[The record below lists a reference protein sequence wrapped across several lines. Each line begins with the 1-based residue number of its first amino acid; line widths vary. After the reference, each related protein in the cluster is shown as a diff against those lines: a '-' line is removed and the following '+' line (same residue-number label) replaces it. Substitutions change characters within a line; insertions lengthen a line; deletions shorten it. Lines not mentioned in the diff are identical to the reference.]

1 MKFKNIFIAN
11 RSEIARRVIRS
22 AHECGYRTSV
32 AFSPHDAT
40 ALFVRESNQA
50 FPLAGNSPKESYLDI
65 EQILAAA
72 KKANADAVHPGYG
85 FLSEN
90 AAFSEAVTKA
100 GMKFIGPSPEA
111 IELLGDKTKARALAR
126 KLGIPT
132 PDGTASEI
140 TSPEKAIQAARKI
153 GFPVLLKAAAGGG
166 GKGMRLVERE
176 EEMAQ
181 SLDRARGEAK
191 SAFGD
196 DRVYIEKYIA
206 RPRHIEFQILADAH
220 GNVIHLGERE
230 CSIQRRH
237 QKLIEESP
245 SVIMTPELRREMG
258 EAAITLVKHAKY
270 EGAATV
276 EFLMGQD
283 RKYYFLEVNTRLQV
297 EHPVTEFVTGLDLV
311 REQFRI
317 AEGEKIQPPPVPRLE
332 KAGVFSPRGHAI
344 EVRIQAEDVW
354 NDFLPSLGK
363 IAFVRHPGGAF
374 VRNDSAMFAGLEVSG
389 FYDSLLSKLIVWDAT
404 RDAAIRR
411 MTRALEEMRVAGV
424 STTIPFALFAMRN
437 ARFQQ
442 GELSTAFVEH
452 EFSPEA
458 REAELHRYTTRAE
471 PYFAAVQMLLEE
483 RRAREHFIAPIV
495 RA

>member
-1 MKFKNIFIAN
+1 MKFQNIFIAN
-11 RSEIARRVIRS
+11 RSEIARRVTRS
-22 AHECGYRTSV
+22 AHACGYRTSV
-32 AFSPHDAT
+32 AHSPHDAN
-40 ALFVRESNQA
+40 ALFVREANHA
-50 FPLAGNSPKESYLDI
+50 YPLAGNSPKESYLDI

-72 KKANADAVHPGYG
+72 QKAKADAVHPGYG

-90 AAFSEAVTKA
+90 AAFSEAVA
-100 GMKFIGPSPEA
+100 RARMKFIGPSPEA

-132 PDGTASEI
+132 PDGTAFEI
-140 TSPEKAIQAARKI
+140 TSAEEAIEAARKI

-191 SAFGD
+191 GAFGD
-196 DRVYIEKYIA
+196 DRVYLEKFIA
-206 RPRHIEFQILADAH
+206 DPRHIEFQILADAH

-245 SVIMTPELRREMG
+245 SVIMTPELRKEMG
-258 EAAITLVKHAKY
+258 EAAIALVKYAKY

-317 AEGEKIQPPPVPRLE
+317 AEGEKLTPPPIE
-332 KAGVFSPRGHAI
+332 GGGQGVVPRGHSI

-354 NDFLPSLGK
+354 NDFLPSLGR
-363 IAFVRHPGGAF
+363 ITFVRHPGGAF
-374 VRNDSAMFAGLEVSG
+374 VRNDSAMFAGMEVSG
-389 FYDSLLSKLIVWDAT
+389 FYDSLLSKLIVWDLDRAS
-404 RDAAIRR
+404 AINR
-411 MTRALEEMRVAGV
+411 MTRALEEMRVVGV
-424 STTIPFALFAMRN
+424 CTTIPFALFAMRN
-437 ARFQQ
+437 ERFQQ
-442 GELSTAFVEH
+442 GELSTAFVER

-458 REAELHRYTTRAE
+458 REAELRRYTSRAE
-471 PYFAAVQMLLEE
+471 SFFAAVQTRLDEL
-483 RRAREHFIAPIV
+483 RARETFVNASV
-495 RA
+495 RK